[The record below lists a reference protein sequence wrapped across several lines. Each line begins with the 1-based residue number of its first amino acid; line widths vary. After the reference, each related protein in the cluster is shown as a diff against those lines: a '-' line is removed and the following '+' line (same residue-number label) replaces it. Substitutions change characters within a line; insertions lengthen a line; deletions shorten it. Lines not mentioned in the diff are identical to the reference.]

1 MFIDM
6 EDAVAER
13 TLMSRWDRTLAFLL
27 YLATFFFGAWWA
39 ASGLIQGAFRVIAPA
54 RYPVTLLAESPVDHG
69 TEVISAVAD
78 TVTVRSDALSS
89 GTVWMLASA
98 DFLQAL
104 TIAGVLIGSG
114 LVVERLLRGKPFHRV
129 VRPAI
134 LLAAC
139 SLAFGSLLTQGVG
152 GLGQMM
158 AASDLNDQLGGI
170 LVVGFSF
177 DIVPIVAGF
186 GLLALSYVIA
196 AGMRLERDTEGLV

>member
-1 MFIDM
+1 M
-6 EDAVAER
+6 
-13 TLMSRWDRTLAFLL
+13 
-27 YLATFFFGAWWA
+27 
-39 ASGLIQGAFRVIAPA
+39 
-54 RYPVTLLAESPVDHG
+54 LLAESPVDHG